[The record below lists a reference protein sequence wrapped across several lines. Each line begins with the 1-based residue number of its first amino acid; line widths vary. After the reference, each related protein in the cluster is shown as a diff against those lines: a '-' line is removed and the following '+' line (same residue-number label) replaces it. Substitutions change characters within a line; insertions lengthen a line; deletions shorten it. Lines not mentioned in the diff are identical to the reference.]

1 MISHRGQIDKAT
13 NLVKEFITPF
23 RNDKTDMQTKLSV
36 GILNNK
42 MLEQTEFEFS
52 RNHVVLQI

>member
-1 MISHRGQIDKAT
+1 MINHGGQIDKAT

-23 RNDKTDMQTKLSV
+23 RNDKTDMQTKISV

-52 RNHVVLQI
+52 RNHAVLQI